1 MFKIVAKAYNYAIAN
16 NTVKIIKNGDYT
28 ESIRINKFPTMKTIA
43 DFVKEKRNEVNLTQE
58 DFAVRAGVALTVIRK
73 IEQGKEN
80 LNLEKVNQ
88 VLKMFG
94 HTLAPVNARELSKS
108 ED

>member
-1 MFKIVAKAYNYAIAN
+1 MQLH
-16 NTVKIIKNGDYT
+16 IILYICSNSMQKH
-28 ESIRINKFPTMKTIA
+28 IIMKSLA
-43 DFVKEKRNEVNLTQE
+43 DFVKDKRSEVNLTQE
-58 DFAVRAGVALTVIRK
+58 AFAERAGVALTVIRK

-94 HTLAPVNARELSKS
+94 HTLAPVKSREVTNTAL
-108 ED
+108 

>member
-1 MFKIVAKAYNYAIAN
+1 M
-16 NTVKIIKNGDYT
+16 KNL
-28 ESIRINKFPTMKTIA
+28 SQFL
-43 DFVKEKRNEVNLTQE
+43 KEKRKENQLTQE
-58 DFAVRAGVALTVIRK
+58 EFAERAGVALTVVRK

-94 HTLAPVNARELSKS
+94 HVLAPVNENEISSK
-108 ED
+108 

>member
-1 MFKIVAKAYNYAIAN
+1 
-16 NTVKIIKNGDYT
+16 
-28 ESIRINKFPTMKTIA
+28 MKSLSQ
-43 DFVKEKRNEVNLTQE
+43 FVKEKRKSVNLTQE
-58 DFAVRAGVALTVIRK
+58 EFALKAGVALTVVRK

-94 HTLAPVNARELSKS
+94 HTLAPIKTRELFKINN
-108 ED
+108 EYVDIID

>member
-1 MFKIVAKAYNYAIAN
+1 M
-16 NTVKIIKNGDYT
+16 KNLT
-28 ESIRINKFPTMKTIA
+28 E
-43 DFVKEKRNEVNLTQE
+43 FVKEKRKAEKLSQAE
-58 DFAVRAGVALTVIRK
+58 FAERTGVALTVIRK

-94 HTLAPVNARELSKS
+94 HELAPVNSKELDKS
-108 ED
+108 NTAK